1 VEERRFPNRDPGL
14 SAAPTLRAQAGERVK
29 RQVVRGIC
37 FHGIGR
43 PERELEANEG
53 GYWIT
58 VESFVG
64 ILDSVVGRPDVR
76 ITFDDGNS
84 SDVEIALSALLDR
97 GLVASFFVVAGRI
110 GSKGSL
116 DADGI
121 RELSRQGMTIGTHG
135 MDHRSWRGLAPPDRE
150 RELIE
155 ARERIAETVGRRVD
169 EAALPMGQY
178 DRRLLADLRRLGYSA
193 VHTSERMP
201 AVDGAWLQPRFSV
214 HANDTVVSIER
225 RALSDPLRARRA
237 WVVAKNR
244 LKRLR

>member
-1 VEERRFPNRDPGL
+1 M
-14 SAAPTLRAQAGERVK
+14 K

-43 PERELEANEG
+43 PRRPLEANEG
-53 GYWIT
+53 RYWIT
-58 VESFVG
+58 VDSFIG
-64 ILDSVVGRPDVR
+64 ILDSVARRPDVR

-84 SDVEIALSALLDR
+84 SDVEIALGALLDR

-110 GSKGSL
+110 GMQGSL
-116 DADGI
+116 DADGV
-121 RELSRQGMTIGTHG
+121 RELSRQGMTVGTHG
-135 MDHRSWRGLAPPDRE
+135 MDHRSWRGLTPHDRR

-155 ARERIAETVGRRVD
+155 ARERIAATVGRPVD

-178 DRRLLADLRRLGYSA
+178 DRRLLGDLRRLGYVA
-193 VHTSERMP
+193 VHTSERVP

-214 HANDTVVSIER
+214 HADDTVLSIGR
-225 RALSDPLRARRA
+225 RALSDPPRARRV
-237 WVVAKNR
+237 WLDAKNR